1 MIPLDNFWDYIIII
15 FTFYYLDD
23 DDELKERKEK
33 LLKNYE
39 EEFIPLISAS
49 KVQNIKSIEF
59 SKIKK
64 EFVNLK
70 IKKTTKNMLSQIFSI
85 LKGNKNLE
93 PLFHKVNIEK
103 KYEEIIVMNKDSNS
117 GDLYKVTYKN

>member
-23 DDELKERKEK
+23 DELKEKKEK

-64 EFVNLK
+64 EFVN
-70 IKKTTKNMLSQIFSI
+70 
-85 LKGNKNLE
+85 
-93 PLFHKVNIEK
+93 
-103 KYEEIIVMNKDSNS
+103 
-117 GDLYKVTYKN
+117 